1 MAKAG
6 MWRARP
12 AGARHAGKAVS
23 FERLRDAIDEE
34 DIGDLDEVQ
43 GPNETRWTAVGDH
56 PVTGPLVPRQ
66 RRVVVREEEQ
76 AESDMTPMIDVTFQ
90 LLIFFMIAATYTIQ
104 KTLDLPSAK
113 PTENSAGAVTMQELE
128 RNNIIVDIAADGTV
142 RVGGEVVP
150 QDKLVDQLQE
160 ASRQAQHSEL
170 VLDVNGQAV
179 HDVVVKVLDAAGAAR
194 FEKVLFV
201 SRVKPG
207 RPADGAA
214 PPAGASSGT

>member
-6 MWRARP
+6 IWRVRP
-12 AGARHAGKAVS
+12 AGARDAGRAVN

-34 DIGDLDEVQ
+34 EIGDLDEVQ
-43 GPNETRWTAVGDH
+43 GPGEARWTTVAEH

-76 AESDMTPMIDVTFQ
+76 AESDLTPMIDVTFQ

-104 KTLDLPSAK
+104 KTLDLPSAQ
-113 PTENSAGAVTMQELE
+113 PAEEAAGAVTMQELE
-128 RNNIIVDIAADGTV
+128 RNNIIVAIAADGTV
-142 RVGGEVVP
+142 RVNDQMVP
-150 QDKLVDQLQE
+150 HDQLVDRLQE

-170 VLDVNGQAV
+170 VLDVHGQAV
-179 HDVVVKVLDAAGAAR
+179 HDVVVQVLDAAGAAR

-214 PPAGASSGT
+214 PSADASSGT